1 MDYGSEYRYRDF
13 IVDNRTLVVVIT
25 QSGETADTLA
35 ALREARKR
43 GARGIAICNV
53 VGSMATREAEGTVYT
68 HAGPEIG
75 VASTKAFTSQL
86 VALNILALYL
96 AQIHDALPEAAAR
109 AEITALL
116 RLPKLMEQALKASA
130 VMEEVSARYFNRTDF
145 LYLGRGIN
153 YPIALE
159 GALKLKEISYIH
171 AEGYPAGEMKHGP
184 IALIDSAMP
193 VVSIA
198 PNDHLFEKMLGNI
211 QEVKA
216 RGGSV
221 IAITTD
227 GHDTLKSVLDPAVD
241 ALISLPRVPEM
252 LAPIVMVLPLQLLAY
267 HVAVRRGCDVDQ
279 PRNLAKSVTVE

>member
-1 MDYGSEYRYRDF
+1 
-13 IVDNRTLVVVIT
+13 
-25 QSGETADTLA
+25 
-35 ALREARKR
+35 
-43 GARGIAICNV
+43 
-53 VGSMATREAEGTVYT
+53 
-68 HAGPEIG
+68 
-75 VASTKAFTSQL
+75 
-86 VALNILALYL
+86 
-96 AQIHDALPEAAAR
+96 
-109 AEITALL
+109 
-116 RLPKLMEQALKASA
+116 MERALKASA
-130 VMEEVSARYFNRTDF
+130 VMEEISARYFTRSDF
-145 LYLGRGIN
+145 LFLGRGIN

-221 IAITTD
+221 IAITTE
-227 GHDTLKSVLDPAVD
+227 GNDTLRSVLDPATD
-241 ALISLPRVPEM
+241 AIVSLPPAPQM